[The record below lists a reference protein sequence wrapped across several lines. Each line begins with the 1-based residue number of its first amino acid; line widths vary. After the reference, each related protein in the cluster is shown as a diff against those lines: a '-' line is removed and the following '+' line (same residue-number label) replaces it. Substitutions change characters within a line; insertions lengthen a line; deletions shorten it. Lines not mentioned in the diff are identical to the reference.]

1 MLQWNGVAA
10 LIPKDNLSSINVDD
24 ISEFDA
30 MFASEFP
37 DIFKLKNEMK
47 EFIRF
52 TQHGDQYRDS
62 KCIEDVVT
70 GMI

>member
-24 ISEFDA
+24 TSEFDA

-37 DIFKLKNEMK
+37 DI
-47 EFIRF
+47 
-52 TQHGDQYRDS
+52 S
-62 KCIEDVVT
+62 KIEK
-70 GMI
+70 